1 MWILSDNKE
10 KETMKINIEFDKEKE
25 VKDMCHSYLRIKEIA
40 RSKGISKNE
49 KMDMIFAEIMRR

>member
-1 MWILSDNKE
+1 MWILSDN
-10 KETMKINIEFDKEKE
+10 KEKE

-40 RSKGISKNE
+40 RSKGSSKNE